1 MHDIIYNSTKVVMQ
15 GGNFF
20 FSQCIWSHYYEQVAM
35 D

>member
-1 MHDIIYNSTKVVMQ
+1 MAKAMHDIIFNSTKVVVQ

-20 FSQCIWSHYYEQVAM
+20 FSHYYEQVAM